1 MTKATYAVEGM
12 TCASCAANVERS
24 LNKAEGVVTASVN
37 LATEKAQIDYDE
49 TLLSPDAL
57 QAIVKKSG
65 YELVIEDDST
75 AILNERLHQNFSIE
89 GMTCASC
96 AANVEKA
103 VQKLPAIKQAGVNLA
118 TETLSVDW
126 AEAAEPQLIL
136 QAVEKAG
143 YKASLALSAQEQ
155 YDIDQAKKET
165 RLKAMRQRVI
175 WMAVFTIPLFILTM
189 GPMVGMP
196 LPAILDMHHNPG
208 LNALLQLALTL
219 PVMWL
224 GRAMYQRGFK
234 HLFNGHPNM
243 DSLVAVGTTA
253 AFIQGL
259 VVTFLLVTGRFM
271 PTGHPDLYFESAA
284 VILTL
289 MNVGKYLEE
298 RAKGQTSAAI
308 KALMDLTPSQARRVK
323 ADGSTEMVA
332 IEMVQVGDLLQV
344 RPGESLP
351 VDGEITEG
359 QSSVDESMLT
369 GESLPVEKKVG
380 DSVTGASI
388 NKTGAFT
395 FRVTKIGQDTML
407 SQIVRM
413 VQDAQGSKA
422 PIAKLADIISGYF
435 VPIVMVLA
443 VLAGLFWFLVM
454 GEPLEFA
461 LTIFISILIIACPC
475 ALGLATPTAIMVGT
489 GNGAQK
495 GILIKS
501 GTALEGIHHA
511 NAVLLDKTGTITEGQ
526 PTVTDFVLAN
536 NGHDQAQLLA
546 WVAAAESAS
555 EHPLGEAIVRYA
567 TEDQRL
573 SLPKVEHFNSVTGKG
588 IEARI
593 DGQEIKI
600 GNRKMMADF
609 AEDTALTTVA
619 DRLANEA
626 KTPMFIA
633 VNDKLAGVIAVAD
646 PIKAESAQAI
656 QQLKAM
662 GLEVIMITGDN
673 KKTAERIGE
682 QVGVD
687 RVMSEVMPEDKA
699 DMVKQLQSEGKHV
712 IMVGDG
718 INDAPALAQAD
729 IGMAIGSGTDIAIE
743 SADTVLMKNQLTDV
757 VAAIDLSHATI
768 RNIKQN
774 LFWAFSYNVI
784 GIPIA
789 MGVLY
794 LFGGPLLSP
803 MFAAVAMSMSSVS
816 VLVNALRLRNH

>member
-1 MTKATYAVEGM
+1 MAKVSYAVEGM

-24 LNKAEGVVTASVN
+24 LNRTEGVEEASVN
-37 LATEKAQIDYDE
+37 LATEKAQVSFDD
-49 TLLSPDAL
+49 TLLSVADL
-57 QAIVKKSG
+57 QAVVKKAG
-65 YELVIEDDST
+65 YQLIIEHDAAALSHD
-75 AILNERLHQNFSIE
+75 RLHQNFSID

-103 VQKLPAIKQAGVNLA
+103 VAKLPAVKQAGVNLA

-126 AEAAEPQLIL
+126 SESADAQSVFD
-136 QAVEKAG
+136 AVKKAG
-143 YKASLALSAQEQ
+143 YQASLSLSAQEQ
-155 YDIDQAKKET
+155 YEIDQAKKET
-165 RLKAMRQRVI
+165 RLKEMRQRVI

-189 GPMVGMP
+189 GPMIG
-196 LPAILDMHHNPG
+196 LPVPALIDAHHQPG
-208 LNALLQLALTL
+208 INALLQLVLTL
-219 PVMWL
+219 PVVWL
-224 GRAMYQRGFK
+224 ARAMYQRGFK
-234 HLFNGHPNM
+234 LLFGGHPNM

-253 AFIQGL
+253 AFVQGL
-259 VVTFLLVTGRFM
+259 VMTYLLVTQRYI
-271 PTGHPDLYFESAA
+271 PVGHPDLYFESAA

-289 MNVGKYLEE
+289 MNVGSYLEE

-323 ADGSTEMVA
+323 EDGSVELVAVEM
-332 IEMVQVGDLLQV
+332 IQVGDLIQV

-351 VDGEITEG
+351 VDGEITQG
-359 QSSVDESMLT
+359 HSNIDESMLT
-369 GESLPVEKKVG
+369 GESLPVEKTVG

-395 FRVTKIGQDTML
+395 YQVTKIGQDTML

-413 VQDAQGSKA
+413 VQEAQGTKA
-422 PIAKLADIISGYF
+422 PIAKMADVISGYF
-435 VPIVMVLA
+435 VPIVMGLA
-443 VLAGLFWFLVM
+443 IVSGLFWYFVM
-454 GEPLEFA
+454 GQPIEFA

-526 PTVTDFVLAN
+526 PTVTDFVLAD
-536 NGHDQAQLLA
+536 GQDDAQLLA
-546 WVAAAESAS
+546 WIAAAESAS

-567 TEDQRL
+567 TEEKGL
-573 SLPKVEHFNSVTGKG
+573 TLPEVDYFNSITGQG
-588 IEARI
+588 IEAKI
-593 DGQEIKI
+593 DTHTIKI
-600 GNRKMMADF
+600 GNQRLMADLPENKELML
-609 AEDTALTTVA
+609 AA

-633 VNDKLAGVIAVAD
+633 VDDQLAGVISVSD
-646 PIKAESAQAI
+646 PVKSESAAAI
-656 QQLKAM
+656 KQMQKM

-673 KKTAERIGE
+673 RKTAEKIGE
-682 QVGVD
+682 LVGVS
-687 RVMSEVMPEDKA
+687 RVMSEVLPEDKA
-699 DMVKQLQSEGKHV
+699 DMVKKLQAESKHV

-757 VAAIDLSHATI
+757 VEAINLSHATI

-774 LFWAFSYNVI
+774 LFWAFGYNVI

-789 MGVLY
+789 MGVLH

-803 MFAAVAMSMSSVS
+803 MFAAVAMSLSSVS
-816 VLVNALRLRNH
+816 VLLNALRLRNR

>member
-1 MTKATYAVEGM
+1 MAKVTYAVEGM
-12 TCASCAANVERS
+12 TCASCVANVERS
-24 LNKAEGVVTASVN
+24 LKRTDGVEEASVN
-37 LATEKAQIDYDE
+37 LATEKAQVVYDDAV
-49 TLLSPDAL
+49 LSVEDL
-57 QAIVKKSG
+57 QAVVKKAG
-65 YELVIEDDST
+65 YQLLVDQPAA
-75 AILNERLHQNFSIE
+75 AISNDRLHQNYSIE

-103 VQKLPAIKQAGVNLA
+103 VAKLPAVKQAGVNLA

-126 AEAAEPQLIL
+126 QETADTQLIYET
-136 QAVEKAG
+136 VKKAG
-143 YKASLALSAQEQ
+143 YQASLALSAQEQ

-165 RLKAMRQRVI
+165 RLKDMRHRLL

-189 GPMVGMP
+189 GPMIGMP
-196 LPAILDMHHNPG
+196 VPALIDAHHQPG
-208 LNALLQLALTL
+208 LNAILQLVLTL
-219 PVMWL
+219 PVVWL
-224 GRAMYQRGFK
+224 ARAMYQRGFK
-234 HLFNGHPNM
+234 LLFNGHPNM

-259 VVTFLLVTGRFM
+259 VMTFLLVTQRYV
-271 PTGHPDLYFESAA
+271 PVGHPDLYFESAA

-289 MNVGKYLEE
+289 MTVGSYLEE

-323 ADGSTEMVA
+323 EDGSVELVAVEM
-332 IEMVQVGDLLQV
+332 IQVGDLIQV

-351 VDGEITEG
+351 VDGEITQG
-359 QSSVDESMLT
+359 HSSIDESMLT
-369 GESLPVEKKVG
+369 GESLPVEKTVG

-395 FRVTKIGQDTML
+395 YQVTKIGQDTML

-413 VQDAQGSKA
+413 VQDAQGTKA
-422 PIAKLADIISGYF
+422 PIAKLADVISGYF
-435 VPIVMVLA
+435 VPIVMGLA
-443 VLAGLFWFLVM
+443 IISGLFWYVVM
-454 GEPLEFA
+454 GQPVEFA

-511 NAVLLDKTGTITEGQ
+511 DAVLLDKTGTITEGQ
-526 PTVTDFVLAN
+526 PTVTDFVLAD
-536 NGHDQAQLLA
+536 GQDEAQLLA
-546 WVAAAESAS
+546 WIAAAESAS

-567 TEDQRL
+567 KEEKGL
-573 SLPKVEHFNSVTGKG
+573 ALPEVDYFNSITGQG
-588 IEARI
+588 IEATI
-593 DGQEIKI
+593 DSHTIKI
-600 GNRKMMADF
+600 GNQRLMADLPENKDLIL
-609 AEDTALTTVA
+609 AA
-619 DRLANEA
+619 DQLANEA

-633 VNDKLAGVIAVAD
+633 VDNQLAGVISVSD
-646 PIKAESAQAI
+646 PVKSESASAI
-656 QQLKAM
+656 KDLQKM

-673 KKTAERIGE
+673 HKTAEKIGE
-682 QVGVD
+682 LVGVS
-687 RVMSEVMPEDKA
+687 RVMSEVLPEDKA
-699 DMVKQLQSEGKHV
+699 DMVKQLQAEGKHV

-743 SADTVLMKNQLTDV
+743 SADTVLMKNQLSDV
-757 VAAIDLSHATI
+757 VEAIDLSHATI

-774 LFWAFSYNVI
+774 LFWAFGYNVI

-794 LFGGPLLSP
+794 FFGGPLLSP
-803 MFAAVAMSMSSVS
+803 MFAAVAMSLSSVS
-816 VLVNALRLRNH
+816 VLLNALRLKNR

>member
-1 MTKATYAVEGM
+1 MAKVSYAVEGM

-24 LNKAEGVVTASVN
+24 LNRTEGVEEASVN
-37 LATEKAQIDYDE
+37 LATEKAQVSFDD
-49 TLLSPDAL
+49 TLLSVADL
-57 QAIVKKSG
+57 QAVVKKAG
-65 YELVIEDDST
+65 YQLIIEHDAAALSHD
-75 AILNERLHQNFSIE
+75 RLHQNFSID

-103 VQKLPAIKQAGVNLA
+103 VAKLPAVKQAGVNLA

-126 AEAAEPQLIL
+126 SESADAQSVFD
-136 QAVEKAG
+136 AVKKAG
-143 YKASLALSAQEQ
+143 YQASLSLSAQEQ
-155 YDIDQAKKET
+155 YEIDQAKKET
-165 RLKAMRQRVI
+165 RLKEMRQRVI

-189 GPMVGMP
+189 GPMIG
-196 LPAILDMHHNPG
+196 LPVPALIDAHHQPG
-208 LNALLQLALTL
+208 INALLQLVLTL
-219 PVMWL
+219 PVVWL
-224 GRAMYQRGFK
+224 ARAMYQRGFK
-234 HLFNGHPNM
+234 LLFGGHPNM

-253 AFIQGL
+253 AFVQGL
-259 VVTFLLVTGRFM
+259 VMTFLLVTQRYI
-271 PTGHPDLYFESAA
+271 PVGHPDLYFESAA

-289 MNVGKYLEE
+289 MNVGSYLEE

-323 ADGSTEMVA
+323 EDGSVELVAVEM
-332 IEMVQVGDLLQV
+332 IQVGDLIQV

-351 VDGEITEG
+351 VDGEITQG
-359 QSSVDESMLT
+359 HSNIDESMLT
-369 GESLPVEKKVG
+369 GESLPVEKTVG

-395 FRVTKIGQDTML
+395 YQVTKIGQDTML

-413 VQDAQGSKA
+413 VQEAQGTKA
-422 PIAKLADIISGYF
+422 PIAKMADVISGYF
-435 VPIVMVLA
+435 VPIVMGLA
-443 VLAGLFWFLVM
+443 IVSGLFWYFVM
-454 GEPLEFA
+454 GQPIEFA

-526 PTVTDFVLAN
+526 PTVTDFVLAD
-536 NGHDQAQLLA
+536 GQDDAQLLA
-546 WVAAAESAS
+546 WIAAAESAS

-567 TEDQRL
+567 TEEKGL
-573 SLPKVEHFNSVTGKG
+573 TLPEVDYFNSITGQG
-588 IEARI
+588 IEAKI
-593 DGQEIKI
+593 DTHTIKI
-600 GNRKMMADF
+600 GNQRLMADLPENKELML
-609 AEDTALTTVA
+609 AA

-633 VNDKLAGVIAVAD
+633 VDDQLAGVISVSD
-646 PIKAESAQAI
+646 PVKSESAEAI
-656 QQLKAM
+656 KHMQKM

-673 KKTAERIGE
+673 RKTAEKIGE
-682 QVGVD
+682 LVGVS
-687 RVMSEVMPEDKA
+687 RVMSEVLPEDKA
-699 DMVKQLQSEGKHV
+699 DMVKKLQAEGKHV

-757 VAAIDLSHATI
+757 VEAINLSHATI

-774 LFWAFSYNVI
+774 LFWAFGYNVI

-789 MGVLY
+789 MGVLH

-803 MFAAVAMSMSSVS
+803 MFAAVAMSLSSVS
-816 VLVNALRLRNH
+816 VLLNALRLRNR

>member
-1 MTKATYAVEGM
+1 MAKVSYAVEGM

-24 LNKAEGVVTASVN
+24 LNRTEGVEEASVN
-37 LATEKAQIDYDE
+37 LATEKAQVSFDD
-49 TLLSPDAL
+49 TLLSVADL
-57 QAIVKKSG
+57 QAVVKKAG
-65 YELVIEDDST
+65 YQLIIEHDAAALSHD
-75 AILNERLHQNFSIE
+75 RLHQNFSID

-103 VQKLPAIKQAGVNLA
+103 VAKLPAVKQAGVNLA

-126 AEAAEPQLIL
+126 SESADAQSVFD
-136 QAVEKAG
+136 AVKKAG
-143 YKASLALSAQEQ
+143 YQASLSLSAQEQ
-155 YDIDQAKKET
+155 YEIDQAKKET
-165 RLKAMRQRVI
+165 RLKEMRQRVI

-189 GPMVGMP
+189 GPMIG
-196 LPAILDMHHNPG
+196 LPVPALIDAHHQPG
-208 LNALLQLALTL
+208 INALLQLVLTL
-219 PVMWL
+219 PVVWL
-224 GRAMYQRGFK
+224 ARAMYQRGFK
-234 HLFNGHPNM
+234 LLFGGHPNM

-253 AFIQGL
+253 AFVQGL
-259 VVTFLLVTGRFM
+259 VMTFLLVTQRYI
-271 PTGHPDLYFESAA
+271 PVGHPDLYFESAA

-289 MNVGKYLEE
+289 MNVGSYLEE

-323 ADGSTEMVA
+323 EDGSVELVAVEM
-332 IEMVQVGDLLQV
+332 IQVGDLIQV

-351 VDGEITEG
+351 VDGEITQG
-359 QSSVDESMLT
+359 HSNIDESMLT
-369 GESLPVEKKVG
+369 GESLPVEKTVG

-395 FRVTKIGQDTML
+395 YQVTKIGQDTML

-413 VQDAQGSKA
+413 VQEAQGTKA
-422 PIAKLADIISGYF
+422 PIAKMADVISGYF
-435 VPIVMVLA
+435 VPIVMGLA
-443 VLAGLFWFLVM
+443 IVSGLFWYFVM
-454 GEPLEFA
+454 GQPIEFA

-526 PTVTDFVLAN
+526 PTVTDFVLAD
-536 NGHDQAQLLA
+536 GQDDAQLLA
-546 WVAAAESAS
+546 WIAAAESAS

-567 TEDQRL
+567 TEEKGL
-573 SLPKVEHFNSVTGKG
+573 TLPEVDYFNSITGQG
-588 IEARI
+588 IEAKI
-593 DGQEIKI
+593 DTHTIKI
-600 GNRKMMADF
+600 GNQRLMADLPENKELML
-609 AEDTALTTVA
+609 AA

-633 VNDKLAGVIAVAD
+633 VDDQLAGVISVSD
-646 PIKAESAQAI
+646 PVKSESAEAI
-656 QQLKAM
+656 KQMQKM

-673 KKTAERIGE
+673 RKTAEKIGE
-682 QVGVD
+682 LVGVS
-687 RVMSEVMPEDKA
+687 RVMSEVLPEDKA
-699 DMVKQLQSEGKHV
+699 DMVKKLQAEGKHV

-757 VAAIDLSHATI
+757 VEAINLSHATI

-774 LFWAFSYNVI
+774 LFWAFGYNVI

-789 MGVLY
+789 MGVLH

-803 MFAAVAMSMSSVS
+803 MFAAVAMSLSSVS
-816 VLVNALRLRNH
+816 VLLNALRLRNR